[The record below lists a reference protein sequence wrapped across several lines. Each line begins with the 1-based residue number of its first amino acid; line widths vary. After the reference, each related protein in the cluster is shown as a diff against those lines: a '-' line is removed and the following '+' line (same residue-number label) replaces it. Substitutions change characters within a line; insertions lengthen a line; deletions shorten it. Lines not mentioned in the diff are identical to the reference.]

1 MTRTTVGLITLF
13 ALIAAVCVAFGAYFS
28 YITLQNAHR
37 QAVEARFSI
46 TAERIAQTA
55 QVADALGIALPMQ
68 ETLTAV
74 LRREERLDHAIRSI
88 DVVDRK
94 GLVLFSS
101 APSRVGATGERR
113 PPDSVSSGIEN
124 DLGQLIGQV
133 VVRYD
138 PEALAAGAAALAQD
152 LEHIAIPTLLGAGLA
167 TMLIGLLLALGLKR
181 AVRRAADPQS
191 WPPAAVSARAAADA
205 AHAPLTAPEVS
216 RS

>member
-28 YITLQNAHR
+28 FITLQNAHR
-37 QAVEARFSI
+37 QAVEARFAI

-55 QVADALGIALPMQ
+55 QVAEALGIALPTQ

-74 LRREERLDHAIRSI
+74 LRREQRLDAVIRSI

-94 GLVLFSS
+94 GQVLFSS
-101 APSRVGATGERR
+101 AADRVGTSEPRR
-113 PPDSVSSGIEN
+113 PTDSVSAGIEN
-124 DLGQLIGQV
+124 DLAALIGQV

-138 PEALAAGAAALAQD
+138 PHALEAGAKALSED
-152 LEHIAIPTLLGAGLA
+152 LWRIAIPTLAGAGIA
-167 TMLIGLLLALGLKR
+167 TLLIGLLLAFGLKR
-181 AVRRAADPQS
+181 AVRRAWDPGS
-191 WPPAAVSARAAADA
+191 WPPAALSARAAADA
-205 AHAPLTAPEVS
+205 AHAALVTPEAS

>member
-28 YITLQNAHR
+28 FITLQNAHR

-46 TAERIAQTA
+46 TAERVAQTA

-68 ETLTAV
+68 ETLTAI
-74 LRREERLDHAIRSI
+74 LRREERLDEAIRSI

-94 GLVLFSS
+94 GHVLFSS
-101 APSRVGATGERR
+101 APDRVGAAEMRR
-113 PPDSVSSGIEN
+113 PPDSVSAGIEN
-124 DLGQLIGQV
+124 DLAAQIGQV

-138 PEALAAGAAALAQD
+138 PEALAAGAQALSED
-152 LEHIAIPTLLGAGLA
+152 LWRIAVPTLLGAGLA
-167 TMLIGLLLALGLKR
+167 TMLIGLLLAFGLKR
-181 AVRRAADPQS
+181 AVRRAAHPAS
-191 WPPAAVSARAAADA
+191 WPPAALSARAAADA
-205 AHAPLTAPEVS
+205 AHAPHIAPEAS